1 MLSSSSYENFSCFIH
16 QTQNCGRYHVAKR
29 VIDFVQLPHGPWN
42 NDACLFLSN
51 LCLSHWILYTYTW
64 LHVTFHIRQLETR
77 AKRNSVLPFE
87 VSFAHVLDVAYFT
100 WPIVAYSLCVFPFL
114 VWRVTQMFS
123 AVHM

>member
-1 MLSSSSYENFSCFIH
+1 MSFPLDIVYIYMATC
-16 QTQNCGRYHVAKR
+16 
-29 VIDFVQLPHGPWN
+29 
-42 NDACLFLSN
+42 
-51 LCLSHWILYTYTW
+51 
-64 LHVTFHIRQLETR
+64 HISQRQLEIR